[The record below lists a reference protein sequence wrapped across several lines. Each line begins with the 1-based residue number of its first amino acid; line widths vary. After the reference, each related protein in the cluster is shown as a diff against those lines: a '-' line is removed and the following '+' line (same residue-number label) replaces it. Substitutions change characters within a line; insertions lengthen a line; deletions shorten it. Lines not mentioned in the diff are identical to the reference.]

1 MHTEPVFSKTII
13 KKYMSMWK
21 MTRGKNEPKEV
32 RETKCTCEACG
43 NVWFYGKEDEKEG
56 KMNKIHNASRAMM
69 CCGGCLPALLIKEKG
84 VVDLGKCP
92 KCGSR
97 AVKKEVVTHNV

>member
-1 MHTEPVFSKTII
+1 MVTLNPTKTKEI
-13 KKYMSMWK
+13 K
-21 MTRGKNEPKEV
+21 
-32 RETKCTCEACG
+32 ETKCTCEACS
-43 NVWFYGKEDEKEG
+43 NVWFYGKEDEKER
-56 KMNKIHNASRAMM
+56 KMNQIHNASKAMM

-84 VVDLGKCP
+84 VIDLDKCP